1 MNKRHLLGA
10 AAALATLGALPLPAL
25 AQDKPPLKIVVG
37 FPPGGSADL
46 LARLLAEGLK
56 NDFSSVI
63 VENKPGAGGRIS
75 LDALKASAPD
85 GATLALSPFSCTSIY
100 PHVYSKLT
108 YDPVRDFVPVSI
120 AAVMHHGLAVGPL
133 VPASVKT
140 VKEFIEWARANPKEA
155 NYGSPA
161 AGSTPHFIGAM
172 LGINNG
178 VELKH
183 VPYRGSVPGVTDVV
197 GGQVASMVT
206 PSGDFIANHKAG
218 KLRILATSGS
228 KRSPFTPDVATFAE
242 QGFPELTTEEW
253 FGFYAPART
262 PAAVVAA
269 ANTAIN
275 AALADKGVID
285 GLGVVGLIAQGS
297 TAEAMAR
304 SMVSS
309 VWCRSFLTSGR
320 NRRPSSESTT
330 RWRTRSKSRTPS
342 CSSRS
347 LICRLTALWVR
358 FSSCA
363 ACVNEPWRAAHSNA
377 CSVVTSGMSLRL
389 SFIHSS
395 HQHSQNGRNRWGKRS
410 GMIRFENDQGLP
422 PL

>member
-1 MNKRHLLGA
+1 MTQRRQLLQA
-10 AAALATLGALPLPAL
+10 AFGSSLLATLGAQTARAEAL
-25 AQDKPPLKIVVG
+25 EQTRILYG
-37 FPPGGSADL
+37 FPAGSAGDIVARRVAER
-46 LARLLAEGLK
+46 LAGSAYTRNAPL
-56 NDFSSVI
+56 

-75 LDALKASAPD
+75 LDTLKAAAPD

-140 VKEFIEWARANPKEA
+140 VKEFVEWARANPKDA

-161 AGSTPHFIGAM
+161 AGSTPHFIGAL

-242 QGFPELTTEEW
+242 QGFPEFTVEEW

-275 AALADKGVID
+275 AALADKGVIE

-304 SMVSS
+304 SQKA
-309 VWCRSFLTSGR
+309 
-320 NRRPSSESTT
+320 EY
-330 RWRTRSKSRTPS
+330 
-342 CSSRS
+342 
-347 LICRLTALWVR
+347 
-358 FSSCA
+358 
-363 ACVNEPWRAAHSNA
+363 E
-377 CSVVTSGMSLRL
+377 
-389 SFIHSS
+389 
-395 HQHSQNGRNRWGKRS
+395 RWG
-410 GMIRFENDQGLP
+410 
-422 PL
+422 PLVKKVGFTGDS

>member
-1 MNKRHLLGA
+1 MTQRRQLIQAAFGSSLLAALGA
-10 AAALATLGALPLPAL
+10 QTARAEALEQARILY
-25 AQDKPPLKIVVG
+25 G
-37 FPPGGSADL
+37 FPAGSAGDIVARRVAER
-46 LARLLAEGLK
+46 LAGSAYTRNAPL
-56 NDFSSVI
+56 

-75 LDALKASAPD
+75 LDTLKAAAPD
-85 GATLALSPFSCTSIY
+85 GSTLALSPFSCTSIY

-140 VKEFIEWARANPKEA
+140 VKEFIEWARANPKDA

-161 AGSTPHFIGAM
+161 AGSTPHFIGAL

-218 KLRILATSGS
+218 KLRILATSGN

-262 PAAVVAA
+262 PAAVVTA
-269 ANTAIN
+269 ANAAIN

-304 SMVSS
+304 SQKA
-309 VWCRSFLTSGR
+309 
-320 NRRPSSESTT
+320 EY
-330 RWRTRSKSRTPS
+330 
-342 CSSRS
+342 
-347 LICRLTALWVR
+347 
-358 FSSCA
+358 
-363 ACVNEPWRAAHSNA
+363 E
-377 CSVVTSGMSLRL
+377 
-389 SFIHSS
+389 
-395 HQHSQNGRNRWGKRS
+395 RWG
-410 GMIRFENDQGLP
+410 
-422 PL
+422 PLVKKIGFTGDS

>member
-1 MNKRHLLGA
+1 MTQRRQLVQAAFGSSLLAMFGVQQA
-10 AAALATLGALPLPAL
+10 HAQALEQVRILY
-25 AQDKPPLKIVVG
+25 G
-37 FPPGGSADL
+37 FPAGSAGDIVARRVAERMGGSAYSRNAPL
-46 LARLLAEGLK
+46 
-56 NDFSSVI
+56 

-75 LDALKASAPD
+75 LDTLKAAAPD

-100 PHVYSKLT
+100 PHVYSKLV

-120 AAVMHHGLAVGPL
+120 AAIMHHGLAVGPL
-133 VPASVKT
+133 VPANVKT
-140 VKEFIEWARANPKEA
+140 VKDFIEWARANPKEA

-161 AGSTPHFIGAM
+161 AGSTPHFIGAL
-172 LGINNG
+172 LGLNNG

-262 PAAVVAA
+262 PVAVVAA
-269 ANTAIN
+269 ANAAIN

-304 SMVSS
+304 SQKVE
-309 VWCRSFLTSGR
+309 FD
-320 NRRPSSESTT
+320 
-330 RWRTRSKSRTPS
+330 
-342 CSSRS
+342 
-347 LICRLTALWVR
+347 
-358 FSSCA
+358 
-363 ACVNEPWRAAHSNA
+363 
-377 CSVVTSGMSLRL
+377 
-389 SFIHSS
+389 
-395 HQHSQNGRNRWGKRS
+395 RWG
-410 GMIRFENDQGLP
+410 
-422 PL
+422 PLVKKIGFTGDS

>member
-1 MNKRHLLGA
+1 MTQRRQLVQAAFGSSLLAMWGVRQA
-10 AAALATLGALPLPAL
+10 HAQALEQVRILY
-25 AQDKPPLKIVVG
+25 G
-37 FPPGGSADL
+37 FPAGSAGDIV
-46 LARLLAEGLK
+46 ARRVAERMAGSAYSRNAPL
-56 NDFSSVI
+56 

-75 LDALKASAPD
+75 LDTLKAAAPD

-133 VPASVKT
+133 VPANVKT
-140 VKEFIEWARANPKEA
+140 VKEFVEWARANPKEA

-161 AGSTPHFIGAM
+161 AGSTPHFIGAL
-172 LGINNG
+172 LGLNNG

-218 KLRILATSGS
+218 KLRILATSGN

-304 SMVSS
+304 SQKGE
-309 VWCRSFLTSGR
+309 FD
-320 NRRPSSESTT
+320 
-330 RWRTRSKSRTPS
+330 
-342 CSSRS
+342 
-347 LICRLTALWVR
+347 
-358 FSSCA
+358 
-363 ACVNEPWRAAHSNA
+363 
-377 CSVVTSGMSLRL
+377 
-389 SFIHSS
+389 
-395 HQHSQNGRNRWGKRS
+395 RWG
-410 GMIRFENDQGLP
+410 
-422 PL
+422 PLVKKIGFNGDS